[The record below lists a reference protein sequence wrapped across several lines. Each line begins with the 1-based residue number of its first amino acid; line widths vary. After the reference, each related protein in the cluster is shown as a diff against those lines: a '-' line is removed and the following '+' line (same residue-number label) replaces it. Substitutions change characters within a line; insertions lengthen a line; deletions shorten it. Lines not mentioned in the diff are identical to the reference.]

1 MQTKI
6 LRQRDIK
13 QILSVVGRDTIM
25 DRLIQELYD
34 GFAALGR
41 GELAEAPPRSG
52 FARSGEIPGVIE
64 FMPYRVP
71 GVAVTMKTVSYSPHN
86 YQRFRL
92 PTVVG
97 TVSRVDDDSGSLIA
111 LADAGVITAMRTGA
125 VSAVASRLLARPDS
139 STLALVGA
147 GAQAVTQAHALSRV
161 LPVERI
167 LVSDIDAAHA
177 ASFAGRIAFLGLPVE
192 ITGPAEAVAAADVLS
207 TVTSVPAG
215 QGPVLPAEPRLEHL
229 HVNATGADE
238 PGKTELPKALLDDAF
253 ICVDHPGQARAE
265 GEFQQ
270 LPDRPLGPSLASL
283 CADPSTAA
291 NHIGSL
297 SVLDSTGSA
306 YADHIAFD
314 VLLGFADEL
323 GLGRK
328 AAIGA
333 TPDDVL
339 DPYSLP
345 W

>member
-13 QILSVVGRDTIM
+13 QILSVVGRDAIM
-25 DRLIQELYD
+25 DRLIDDLHN

-52 FARSGEIPGVIE
+52 FARGGEVPGVIE

-71 GVAVTMKTVSYSPHN
+71 GVAVTMKTISYSPHN
-86 YQRFRL
+86 YRRFRL

-97 TVSRVDDDSGSLIA
+97 TVSRLDDDSGSLIA
-111 LADAGVITAMRTGA
+111 FADAAVITAMRTGA
-125 VSAVASRLLARPDS
+125 VSAIASRLLARPDS
-139 STLALVGA
+139 ATLALIGA

-161 LPVERI
+161 LPIERI
-167 LVSDIDAAHA
+167 LVSDTDPDHA
-177 ASFAGRIAFLGLPVE
+177 ESFAGRVAFLGLTVDV
-192 ITGPAEAVAAADVLS
+192 TGPAAAVAAADVLS

-215 QGPVLPAEPRLEHL
+215 EGPVLPAGPRLPHL

-238 PGKTELPKALLDDAF
+238 PGKTELPRPLLDDAF

-270 LPDRPLGPSLASL
+270 LPDRDLGPSLASL
-283 CADPSTAA
+283 CAAPSSATA
-291 NHIGSL
+291 HVDSL

-306 YADHIAFD
+306 FADHIAFD

-333 TPDDVL
+333 APEDVL